1 MSERETKPPTWGPV
15 TDPAPWHCHTPWT
28 DPIPLIWKRVPFP
41 DGDPIPF
48 PYRVLEQIQ
57 IQDVI
62 ALRLASL
69 EAVNQVFQAQ
79 LKAEKALLEKQQEIL
94 GKYK

>member
-1 MSERETKPPTWGPV
+1 M
-15 TDPAPWHCHTPWT
+15 
-28 DPIPLIWKRVPFP
+28 IWKHIPFP
-41 DGDPIPF
+41 EYDPIPF
-48 PYRVLEQIQ
+48 PYRILEQIR

-69 EAVNQVFQAQ
+69 EAANHVFQAQ
-79 LKAEKALLEKQQEIL
+79 LAAEKALLEKQQEIL